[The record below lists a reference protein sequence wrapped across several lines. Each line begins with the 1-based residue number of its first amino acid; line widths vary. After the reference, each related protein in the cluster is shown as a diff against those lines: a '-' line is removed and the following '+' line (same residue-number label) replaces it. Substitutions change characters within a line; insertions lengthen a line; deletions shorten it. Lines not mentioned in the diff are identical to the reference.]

1 MNPLLHQ
8 AILEQQRT
16 NFTQAFNLYTQFL
29 KQNPNDPEGLFL
41 FGLFEAQRGNLLEG
55 LELLTKSIHGNPRHT
70 DAHYNQAVIYL
81 RLSQFTEAKE
91 SLKKAIQLNPLLAEA
106 HFNLGVVYMLEK
118 NSKQALEYLSR
129 TIKIKPY
136 FLDALIR
143 RGLIHLENQQFDL
156 ALQDFNAAL
165 AINSQHP
172 DALVN
177 SGVALQKSGQ
187 LNQAL
192 QRYQAALQIKPD
204 WVDALLNMG
213 VTLTKLNHFEQA
225 LTCYEKA
232 LLHSPDAPDLWS
244 NKGITL
250 SKLRKYDE
258 AIASFDRA
266 IAINPNY
273 AEAWSNKG
281 NSLHSASQFSEAIQC
296 FDRAIAINPNY
307 AEAWSNKGVS
317 LSFLKQFD
325 KAIECYLQAIEL
337 DKTYVDSCWNLA
349 ISQLTTG
356 EFFEGWKNYEY
367 RWQISNPIPRQFT
380 NIPQLNSL
388 EQLIGKNILIWFEQG
403 LGDTIQ
409 FCRYIP
415 LLKKYAA
422 SICFVVQPPLVE
434 VLESLKSYCDIYT
447 YKDLPPAQFDLQCP
461 LLSLPRFFVNSAEA
475 IPSAVPYLKSDPI
488 KSAIWKSRMTNS
500 DALKVGLVWNG
511 GFRADQPEVW
521 SINERRNIPFK
532 IIANLRHT
540 SGVDFYSL
548 QKGDPAESELL
559 SEKNQFWPDTN
570 FFNYV
575 SELHNF
581 SDTAALIDN
590 LDLVI
595 SVDTSSAHLAGA
607 MGKPVWILNR
617 FDACWRWQLNRKDTP
632 WYQTAQLFHQKEAG
646 DWESVIEE
654 VHAELVTAVNT
665 GALTKPQ

>member
-258 AIASFDRA
+258 AIAS
-266 IAINPNY
+266 
-273 AEAWSNKG
+273 
-281 NSLHSASQFSEAIQC
+281 

>member
-1 MNPLLHQ
+1 MNPLLRQ
-8 AILEQQRT
+8 AVLEQQRT

-29 KQNPNDPEGLFL
+29 EQNPNNPEGLFL
-41 FGLFEAQRGNLLEG
+41 FGLFEAQRGNLLNG
-55 LELLTKSIHGNPRHT
+55 LDLLTRSIHGDPHNT

-81 RLSQFTEAKE
+81 KLSKFTEAKE
-91 SLKKAIQLNPLLAEA
+91 SLQRAVQLNPLLAEA
-106 HFNLGVVYMLEK
+106 HFNLGVIYMLE
-118 NSKQALEYLSR
+118 NNFERALEYLSQ
-129 TIKIKPY
+129 TIRIKPH
-136 FLDALIR
+136 FLDALLR
-143 RGLIHLENQQFDL
+143 RGLIHLETQQFDL
-156 ALQDFNAAL
+156 ALQDFNAVL
-165 AINSQHP
+165 AITPQHL
-172 DALVN
+172 DALLN
-177 SGVALQKSGQ
+177 SGVVFQKNGK
-187 LNQAL
+187 LNEAL

-213 VTLTKLNHFEQA
+213 VTLTKLNRFEQA
-225 LTCYEKA
+225 LACYDKA
-232 LLHSPDAPDLWS
+232 LSIAPDAPDLWS

-250 SKLRKYDE
+250 SKLRRYDQ
-258 AIASFDRA
+258 AIACFDRA
-266 IAINPNY
+266 IETKPNY

-281 NSLHSASQFSEAIQC
+281 NSFHSLSQFSQAIEC
-296 FDRAIAINPNY
+296 FDRAIEFKPNY

-325 KAIECYLQAIEL
+325 KAKDCYLKAIDL
-337 DKTYVDSCWNLA
+337 DKTYMDSHWNLA

-380 NIPQLNSL
+380 YIPQLNSL

-422 SICFVVQPPLVE
+422 SISFVVQPPMVE
-434 VLESLKSYCDIYT
+434 ILKSLRSYCDIYT
-447 YKDLPPAQFDLQCP
+447 HQNLPSSKFDLQCP
-461 LLSLPRFFVNSAEA
+461 LLSLPGLFLNSAQE
-475 IPSAVPYLKSDPI
+475 IPTAAPYLKSDPI
-488 KSAIWKSRMTNS
+488 KSAIWKSRITHS
-500 DALKVGLVWNG
+500 DSLKVGLVWNG

-532 IIANLRHT
+532 IMADLRHT

-559 SEKNQFWPDTN
+559 SQKDQFWPDTN
-570 FFNYV
+570 FFNYA

-595 SVDTSSAHLAGA
+595 SVDTSTAHLAGA

-632 WYQTAQLFHQKEAG
+632 WYQTAKLFHQTASG
-646 DWESVIEE
+646 NWESVIKE
-654 VHAELVTAVNT
+654 VHAELINTVNT
-665 GALTKPQ
+665 GVLTKPQ